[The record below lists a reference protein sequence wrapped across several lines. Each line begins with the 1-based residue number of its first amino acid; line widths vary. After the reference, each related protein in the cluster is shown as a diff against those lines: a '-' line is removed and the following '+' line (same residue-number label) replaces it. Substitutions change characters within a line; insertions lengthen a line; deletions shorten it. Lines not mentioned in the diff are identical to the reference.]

1 MRQTPSEMHMYAMVT
16 IDTIIFE
23 IVGGGGAFKTFPPP
37 RIVNCLKYNGSDRV
51 YLFYLF
57 IQKLYSALFTNECAL
72 KPFSMI
78 SKTVV

>member
-23 IVGGGGAFKTFPPP
+23 ILGGGMLLKPSPPP
-37 RIVNCLKYNGSDRV
+37 PGSL

-72 KPFSMI
+72 KSFPMI